1 MDIMCAICTAWGDHE
16 RSVASVL
23 FGPMDDVTYVE
34 TGQPLAFKCQS
45 SRSTS
50 ILNEP

>member
-23 FGPMDDVTYVE
+23 FGPMDDVTYVYRL
-34 TGQPLAFKCQS
+34 GNL
-45 SRSTS
+45 
-50 ILNEP
+50 